1 MYCNPE
7 EPRYDL
13 QEPGWGMRVNYLAGC
28 FMGFK
33 FKELMFMVDIH
44 HHFKSDLIC
53 SLPNIDATSH
63 LIDENVDDLIT
74 GAMLKMRIEVKRG
87 SSKGGVWSSLT
98 LLCVGQSTLSEYSQI
113 LLNNLGFQRCG
124 ENEDWSL
131 CAAAAG
137 AVWAVYGGHC
147 CDQEGVPPFLLC
159 PLHLAITPPTP
170 SNSSSTCSYTPL
182 PI

>member
-1 MYCNPE
+1 
-7 EPRYDL
+7 
-13 QEPGWGMRVNYLAGC
+13 MRVNYLAGC

-87 SSKGGVWSSLT
+87 SSKGGGWSSLT
-98 LLCVGQSTLSEYSQI
+98 LLWCKSTLPKYSKI
-113 LLNNLGFQRCG
+113 LLNIIQLGF
-124 ENEDWSL
+124 
-131 CAAAAG
+131 
-137 AVWAVYGGHC
+137 
-147 CDQEGVPPFLLC
+147 
-159 PLHLAITPPTP
+159 
-170 SNSSSTCSYTPL
+170 STRR
-182 PI
+182 